1 MNPTPQI
8 PLNAPFN
15 EAQRLWLN
23 GYIAGII
30 SQSATERSS
39 QESEKKKTK
48 KRIPIVFA
56 SQSGNS
62 QSLAEQFGDELEKSG
77 FETPIFGAEEY
88 ENFDLT
94 KEEFL
99 LIISST
105 WGDGDPP
112 DNAVD
117 FWNHIN
123 SENYPRLEKLQYS
136 VLGLGDKNYLHF

>member
-30 SQSATERSS
+30 SQANSESNPSESS
-39 QESEKKKTK
+39 KNKIKQ
-48 KRIPIVFA
+48 RIPIVFA

-77 FETPIFGAEEY
+77 FETPVFGAEEY

-123 SENYPRLEKLQYS
+123 SENHPRLEKLQYS
-136 VLGLGDKNYLHF
+136 VLGLSLIHI

>member
-48 KRIPIVFA
+48 KGYQLYLQV
-56 SQSGNS
+56 
-62 QSLAEQFGDELEKSG
+62 SLA
-77 FETPIFGAEEY
+77 T
-88 ENFDLT
+88 
-94 KEEFL
+94 
-99 LIISST
+99 
-105 WGDGDPP
+105 
-112 DNAVD
+112 V
-117 FWNHIN
+117 NH
-123 SENYPRLEKLQYS
+123 
-136 VLGLGDKNYLHF
+136 

>member
-30 SQSATERSS
+30 SQVNSESNPSESS
-39 QESEKKKTK
+39 NNKIKQ
-48 KRIPIVFA
+48 RIPIVFA

-62 QSLAEQFGDELEKSG
+62 QSLAEQFGDQLEKSG
-77 FETPIFGAEEY
+77 FETPVFGAEEY

-94 KEEFL
+94 KEEL
-99 LIISST
+99 RRISM
-105 WGDGDPP
+105 
-112 DNAVD
+112 NMCQL
-117 FWNHIN
+117 
-123 SENYPRLEKLQYS
+123 RLNIRELRVCTVWMSRK
-136 VLGLGDKNYLHF
+136 K

>member
-30 SQSATERSS
+30 SQSATQERRSS

-56 SQSGNS
+56 SPSQQSITS
-62 QSLAEQFGDELEKSG
+62 
-77 FETPIFGAEEY
+77 
-88 ENFDLT
+88 
-94 KEEFL
+94 
-99 LIISST
+99 
-105 WGDGDPP
+105 
-112 DNAVD
+112 
-117 FWNHIN
+117 
-123 SENYPRLEKLQYS
+123 
-136 VLGLGDKNYLHF
+136 